1 MVEEIQ
7 AEIKDISYGSL
18 LFRHIDRILSLANKD
33 FADDNSKLFTFK
45 WSVKLLRTAIPKDVF
60 GEDEKIS
67 TEINDNKSYKEQFK
81 DVQELFSEC
90 INLLANK
97 GYLYRKVTDGEYDD

>member
-1 MVEEIQ
+1 MAEEIT

-18 LFRHIDRILSLANKD
+18 LFRHIDRILSLANQSFNND
-33 FADDNSKLFTFK
+33 QSKLFTFK
-45 WSVKLLRTAIPKDVF
+45 WSVKLLRTSIPDDVF
-60 GEDEKIS
+60 GKKDKKPK
-67 TEINDNKSYKEQFK
+67 EINDDLDYKQQFEQT
-81 DVQELFSEC
+81 QALFGEC